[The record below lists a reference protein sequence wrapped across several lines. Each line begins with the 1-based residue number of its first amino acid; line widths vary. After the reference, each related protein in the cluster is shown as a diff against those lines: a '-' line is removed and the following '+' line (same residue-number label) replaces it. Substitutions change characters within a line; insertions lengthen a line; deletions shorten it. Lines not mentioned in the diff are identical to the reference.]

1 MSDYIR
7 RVVCA
12 ANRFDDGTIIVGPR
26 HFDMTMH
33 DQIQA
38 RGLRGTDMGHEQ
50 GFIDQHG
57 VFMSRKEAFIVA
69 TNANQLIRPAFQ
81 PDILFSENLY

>member
-12 ANRFDDGTIIVGPR
+12 ANRFDDGTLIIGPR

-38 RGLRGTDMGHEQ
+38 RGLRGTDMDHEQ

>member
-12 ANRFDDGTIIVGPR
+12 AVLFEDGSLIIGPR
-26 HFDMTMH
+26 HFDKTMH
-33 DQIQA
+33 DQISS
-38 RGLRGTDMGHEQ
+38 RCLRGTDMDHEQ

-57 VFMSRKEAFIVA
+57 VFMDRKEAYIVA
-69 TNANQLIRPAFQ
+69 TMANQLIRPAFQ
-81 PDILFSENLY
+81 PDILFSENMY